1 MDTRTLC
8 LAALSHGEASGYE
21 IKKMLEEPPLSA
33 IQEAS
38 FGAIYPALNRLAD
51 EGLVACRAEAQE
63 KRPAKKVYALTDK
76 GHKTLVETLEG
87 QLDPDRFRSDFLVMV
102 MHGYLLNDK
111 VLARA
116 FAEKLA
122 FYEGKIEK
130 MSGCDLS
137 AAPAGHRFV
146 HGFGLALYRAAAD
159 YMRENRDKVLEEDD
173 GKEAAE

>member
-1 MDTRTLC
+1 

-38 FGAIYPALNRLAD
+38 FGAIYPALSRLAE

-76 GHKTLVETLEG
+76 GHEALVETLQG

-102 MHGYLLNDK
+102 MHGYLLDQE

-116 FAEKLA
+116 FAEKLS

-137 AAPAGHRFV
+137 AAPEGHRFV
-146 HGFGLALYRAAAD
+146 HGFGLALYRAAAA
-159 YMRENRDKVLEEDD
+159 YMAENRDKLLTEKN